1 MRITFSVLR
10 IFIRGCA
17 VCLMRKE
24 GDLST
29 GVRRR
34 SASQREEQSSSWGEG
49 GVEKSLQQM
58 SRDRKHTKLFARLN
72 SRRRGRAGR
81 ERWASRSA
89 LLSMFKWVR

>member
-17 VCLMRKE
+17 FRLMRKE

-34 SASQREEQSSSWGEG
+34 SASQREEQSSSWGKG
-49 GVEKSLQQM
+49 GRGVKKSLQQM
-58 SRDRKHTKLFARLN
+58 SRDRRHTKLFARLN

-81 ERWASRSA
+81 ERWA
-89 LLSMFKWVR
+89 